1 MAHFS
6 KIYFI
11 GGIHG
16 VGKSTVC
23 IKVCEEQN
31 IGYLS
36 ASQLIEHYKRK
47 PVEADLDKDKY
58 VKNINSNQNILI
70 NALNENVIS
79 DKSYILD
86 GHFSLLDLHG
96 KVQVIPVTVFKE
108 IMPKVIITLIDEP
121 ASILKKLNKRNQ
133 IEYNLNLL
141 SYMQERELCQARLV
155 GNELSIEVHEVSS
168 DDIKTFGKII
178 SDLK

>member
-1 MAHFS
+1 VDS
-6 KIYFI
+6 
-11 GGIHG
+11 
-16 VGKSTVC
+16 
-23 IKVCEEQN
+23 
-31 IGYLS
+31 
-36 ASQLIEHYKRK
+36 
-47 PVEADLDKDKY
+47 PV
-58 VKNINSNQNILI
+58 
-70 NALNENVIS
+70 
-79 DKSYILD
+79 
-86 GHFSLLDLHG
+86 
-96 KVQVIPVTVFKE
+96 
-108 IMPKVIITLIDEP
+108 TLIDEP